1 MCIDLPSAEHT
12 MTKPASYDDQQLA
25 ATFTGCLAS
34 AIRQADRLVASV
46 FDERLREIDLRGTQL
61 SMLGTLAKL
70 GNPSQREL
78 AEATHTDTSTLSRNL
93 ERLVERGLAT
103 CADCEADKRVRRYA
117 ITDAGRQVLRN
128 AVPHWE
134 AAQREV
140 SERLGA
146 DVCGVLQKLADALA
160 KN

>member
-1 MCIDLPSAEHT
+1 MPPPT
-12 MTKPASYDDQQLA
+12 TQDDQQLA
-25 ATFTGCLAS
+25 AAFTGCLAS

-46 FDERLREIDLRGTQL
+46 FDERLREVDLRGTQV

-70 GNPSQREL
+70 GRPSQREV
-78 AEATHTDTSTLSRNL
+78 AEATYTDTSTISRNL
-93 ERLVERGLAT
+93 DRLVERGLAE

-117 ITDAGRQVLRN
+117 ITDTGRQLLRD
-128 AVPHWE
+128 ATPHWQ

-146 DVCGVLQKLADALA
+146 DVCGVLQKLADVLA
-160 KN
+160 RD

>member
-1 MCIDLPSAEHT
+1 MPPPIT
-12 MTKPASYDDQQLA
+12 QDDQQLA

-34 AIRQADRLVASV
+34 AIRQADRLVAGV
-46 FDERLREIDLRGTQL
+46 FDERLREVGLRGTQMAL
-61 SMLGTLAKL
+61 LGTLAKL
-70 GNPSQREL
+70 GQPSQREL

-93 ERLVERGLAT
+93 ERLVERDLAE

-117 ITDAGRQVLRN
+117 ITDAGRQLLRD
-128 AVPHWE
+128 ALPHWE

-160 KN
+160 KG

>member
-1 MCIDLPSAEHT
+1 MPRSIT
-12 MTKPASYDDQQLA
+12 QDDQQLA
-25 ATFTGCLAS
+25 AAFTGCLAS
-34 AIRQADRLVASV
+34 AIRQADRLVAGV
-46 FDERLREIDLRGTQL
+46 FDERLREIGLRGTQMAL
-61 SMLGTLAKL
+61 LGTLAKL
-70 GNPSQREL
+70 GRPSQREL

-93 ERLVERGLAT
+93 ERLVERGLAE

-117 ITDAGRQVLRN
+117 ITNAGRQLLRD

-146 DVCGVLQKLADALA
+146 DVCGVLQKLADALV
-160 KN
+160 KG